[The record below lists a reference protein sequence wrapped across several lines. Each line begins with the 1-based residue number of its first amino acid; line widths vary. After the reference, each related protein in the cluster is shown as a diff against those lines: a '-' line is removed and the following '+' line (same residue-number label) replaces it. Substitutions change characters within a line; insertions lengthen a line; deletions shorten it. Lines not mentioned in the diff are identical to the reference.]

1 MMTIHTHSR
10 STGVMTALSTFLLA
24 GGALLSFA
32 ARAADAWSPGYQYD
46 MRGNVVRDADGN
58 CLRTADWSPSNA
70 LAMCDPNVVA
80 QRSAEKPVRGEK
92 TRVTGVMAQVDLA
105 VLQAGNAFAF
115 DKAELSA
122 AGKEMLAKI
131 VARHK
136 NQYVARVF
144 VAGYTDKI
152 GNDEYNLKLSQRRAD
167 AVKAQLIA
175 DGIPTNRIHTSAEGS
190 ADPLVTCP
198 GLGGEALIRC
208 LAPNRRTEVRF
219 VIPVVSTAAVGELV
233 GRRRQAKIEEKNI
246 QAAGIAVNTP
256 IIQRGMDEA
265 VKIMGDGCSKEVN
278 SMCAQVPLG
287 GGRVMNCLFDHENE
301 LSSGCKAAIDKGES
315 TIEAALGDANFFGA
329 NCAADM
335 QRLCPG
341 VTPGEGRLLACLMDN
356 INNTELR
363 CYDAMM
369 KVGLF
374 HE

>member
-10 STGVMTALSTFLLA
+10 GAGLITALGTILLA
-24 GGALLSFA
+24 GSVLLPLSV
-32 ARAADAWSPGYQYD
+32 RASDEWSPGYQYD
-46 MRGNVVRDADGN
+46 MRGDVVRDAAGN
-58 CLRTADWSPSNA
+58 CLRTAQWSPSNA
-70 LAMCDPNVVA
+70 LAMCDPGVVT
-80 QRSAEKPVRGEK
+80 QRSSDKPVIGKEAK
-92 TRVTGVMAQVDLA
+92 VSGVLAQVDLV
-105 VLQAGNAFAF
+105 VLQAGNDFAF
-115 DKAELSA
+115 DKDELSE
-122 AGKEMLAKI
+122 AGKELLAKM

-136 NQYVARVF
+136 NDYVARVL
-144 VAGYTDKI
+144 VSGYTDKI
-152 GNDEYNLKLSQRRAD
+152 GNDAYNLELSQRRAD
-167 AVKAQLIA
+167 AAKAQLIA
-175 DGIPTNRIHTSAEGS
+175 DGIPAERIRTSAEGS

-219 VIPVVSTAAVGELV
+219 VIPVVSTAALGEFV
-233 GRRRQAKIEEKNI
+233 GRRRQEKVKDKNVE
-246 QAAGIAVNTP
+246 AAGIAVDTP
-256 IIQRGMDEA
+256 IIQQGMNEA

-278 SMCAQVPLG
+278 TFCAEVPLG
-287 GGRVMNCLFDHENE
+287 GSRVMNCLFDHESQ
-301 LSSGCKAAIDKGES
+301 LSSGCKQAIDQGQS

-341 VTPGEGRLLACLMDN
+341 VVAGGGRLLACLMDN

-363 CYDAMM
+363 CYDAML

>member
-1 MMTIHTHSR
+1 MMKIHTPLQGS
-10 STGVMTALSTFLLA
+10 GVMAALGACLLA
-24 GGALLSFA
+24 GSVLLPLSVQA
-32 ARAADAWSPGYQYD
+32 SDEWSPGYQYD
-46 MRGNVVRDADGN
+46 MRGEVVRDAAGN
-58 CLRTADWSPSNA
+58 CLRTAQWSPDNA
-70 LAMCDPNVVA
+70 LAMCDPGVVA
-80 QRSAEKPVRGEK
+80 QRSADKPVRGKEVS
-92 TRVTGVMAQVDLA
+92 VTGVVAQVDLA

-115 DKAELSA
+115 NDAKLSETGKAL
-122 AGKEMLAKI
+122 LARI

-136 NQYVARVF
+136 DDYVARVF

-152 GNDEYNLKLSQRRAD
+152 GNDEYNLKLSQQRAD
-167 AVKAQLIA
+167 AVKAQLVA
-175 DGIPTNRIHTSAEGS
+175 DGIPAERIRTSAQGS

-219 VIPVVSTAAVGELV
+219 IIPVVSTAALGEFV
-233 GRRRQAKIEEKNI
+233 GRRRQAEIKEKNI
-246 QAAGIAVNTP
+246 EAAGIAVNTP
-256 IIQRGMDEA
+256 IIQRGMNSA
-265 VKIMGDGCSKEVN
+265 VKIMGDGCSKEIATYC
-278 SMCAQVPLG
+278 SQVPMG

-301 LSSGCKAAIDKGES
+301 LSSDCEQAIDKGES

-335 QRLCPG
+335 KRLCPG
-341 VTPGEGRLLACLMDN
+341 VVAGDGRLLACLMDN

-363 CYDAMM
+363 CYDAMR

>member
-1 MMTIHTHSR
+1 MMKRQTI
-10 STGVMTALSTFLLA
+10 TALSASLLA
-24 GGALLSFA
+24 ASLCLPLSAQASDQF
-32 ARAADAWSPGYQYD
+32 SPGYQYD
-46 MRGNVVRDADGN
+46 MRGDVVRDAEGN
-58 CLRTADWSPSNA
+58 CLRTAQWSPANA
-70 LAMCDPNVVA
+70 LAACDPNVVA
-80 QRSAEKPVRGEK
+80 QRSDEKPVIGKEAK
-92 TRVTGVMAQVDLA
+92 VTGVLTQVDLV
-105 VLQAGNAFAF
+105 VLQAGDAFAF
-115 DKAELSA
+115 DKAELSE
-122 AGKEMLAKI
+122 AGKDLLAQI

-144 VAGYTDKI
+144 VAGYTDRI

-167 AVKAQLIA
+167 AVKDQLMA
-175 DGIPTNRIHTSAEGS
+175 DGIPADRIHTSAEGS

-219 VIPVVSTAAVGELV
+219 VVPVVSTAALGEFV
-233 GRRRQAKIEEKNI
+233 GRRRQAEIKDKNVE
-246 QAAGIAVNTP
+246 AAGIAVNTP

-278 SMCAQVPLG
+278 TLCADVPMG
-287 GGRVMNCLFDHENE
+287 GGRVMNCLFDHENQ
-301 LSSGCKAAIDKGES
+301 LSAGCKQAIDKGES

-341 VTPGEGRLLACLMDN
+341 VVAGDGRLLACLMDN

-363 CYDAMM
+363 CYDAML

>member
-1 MMTIHTHSR
+1 MLKTQTRNMLLVAGSLLF
-10 STGVMTALSTFLLA
+10 ALSVQ
-24 GGALLSFA
+24 
-32 ARAADAWSPGYQYD
+32 AADEYSPGYQYD
-46 MRGNVVRDADGN
+46 MRGDVVRDAAGN
-58 CLRTADWSPSNA
+58 CLRTAQWSPSNA

-80 QRSAEKPVRGEK
+80 QRSSEKPVIGKEAK
-92 TRVTGVMAQVDLA
+92 VSGVMAQVDLV
-105 VLQAGNAFAF
+105 VLQAGNDFGF
-115 DKAELSA
+115 DKAELSE
-122 AGKEMLAKI
+122 AGKELLSQI

-144 VAGYTDKI
+144 VAGYTDRI
-152 GNDEYNLKLSQRRAD
+152 GDDEYNLKLSQRRAD
-167 AVKAQLIA
+167 AVKSQLIA
-175 DGIPTNRIHTSAEGS
+175 DGIPADRIHTSAEGS

-219 VIPVVSTAAVGELV
+219 VVPVVSTAAVGEFV
-233 GRRRQAKIEEKNI
+233 GRRRQAEIKEKNVE
-246 QAAGIAVNTP
+246 AAGVAVNTP

-278 SMCAQVPLG
+278 SLCADVPMG
-287 GGRVMNCLFDHENE
+287 GGRVMNCLFDHENQ
-301 LSSGCKAAIDKGES
+301 LSAGCKQAIDKGQS

-335 QRLCPG
+335 QRLCPDVVAG
-341 VTPGEGRLLACLMDN
+341 GGRLLACLMDN

-363 CYDAMM
+363 CYNAMRQ
-369 KVGLF
+369 VGLF

>member
-1 MMTIHTHSR
+1 MIKIHAHTRGGGSL
-10 STGVMTALSTFLLA
+10 TALNTLLLA
-24 GGALLSFA
+24 GSLMLPLSG
-32 ARAADAWSPGYQYD
+32 RASDQWSPGYQYD
-46 MRGNVVRDADGN
+46 MRGEVVRDAAGN
-58 CLRTADWSPSNA
+58 CLRTAQWSPANA

-80 QRSAEKPVRGEK
+80 QRSADKPVIGKEAK
-92 TRVTGVMAQVDLA
+92 VTGVMAQVDLA

-115 DKAELSA
+115 DKAELSE
-122 AGKEMLAKI
+122 AGKALLAQM

-136 NQYVARVF
+136 NDYIARVF
-144 VAGYTDKI
+144 VAGYTDRI
-152 GNDEYNLKLSQRRAD
+152 GNDEYNLELSQRRAD

-175 DGIPTNRIHTSAEGS
+175 DGIPADRIHTSAEGS
-190 ADPLVTCP
+190 DDPLVSCP

-219 VIPVVSTAAVGELV
+219 VIPVVSTAALGELV
-233 GRRRQAKIEEKNI
+233 GRRRQAKIEEKNVE
-246 QAAGIAVNTP
+246 AAGIAVNTP
-256 IIQRGMDEA
+256 IIQRGMNEA

-278 SMCAQVPLG
+278 SLCAQMPLG
-287 GGRVMNCLFDHENE
+287 GGRVMNCLFDHESQ
-301 LSSGCKAAIDKGES
+301 LSSGCKQAIDQGES

-329 NCAADM
+329 NCADDM

-341 VTPGEGRLLACLMDN
+341 VVAGGGRLLACLMDN

-363 CYDAMM
+363 CYDAML

>member
-10 STGVMTALSTFLLA
+10 GARLMTALGTILLA
-24 GGALLSFA
+24 GSALLPLSV
-32 ARAADAWSPGYQYD
+32 RASDDWSPGYQYD
-46 MRGNVVRDADGN
+46 MRGDVARDAAGN
-58 CLRTADWSPSNA
+58 CLRTAQWSPNNA
-70 LAMCDPNVVA
+70 LAMCDPTVVA
-80 QRSAEKPVRGEK
+80 QRSSDKPVIGKEAK
-92 TRVTGVMAQVDLA
+92 VTGVLTQVDLV
-105 VLQAGNAFAF
+105 VLQAGDAFAF
-115 DKAELSA
+115 DKAELSE
-122 AGKEMLAKI
+122 AGRELLGQI

-136 NQYVARVF
+136 QQYVARVL
-144 VAGYTDKI
+144 VAGYTDRI
-152 GNDEYNLKLSQRRAD
+152 GNDEYNLKLSQQRAD
-167 AVKAQLIA
+167 AVKDQLIA
-175 DGIPTNRIHTSAEGS
+175 DGIPADRIHTSAEGS

-219 VIPVVSTAAVGELV
+219 VIPVVSTAALGEFV
-233 GRRRQAKIEEKNI
+233 GRRRQETVKDKNVE
-246 QAAGIAVNTP
+246 AAGIAVDTP
-256 IIQRGMDEA
+256 IIQQGMNEA

-278 SMCAQVPLG
+278 TFCAEVPLG
-287 GGRVMNCLFDHENE
+287 GGRVMNCLFDHESQ
-301 LSSGCKAAIDKGES
+301 LSSGCKQAIDQGQS

-341 VTPGEGRLLACLMDN
+341 VVAGGGRLLACLMDN

-363 CYDAMM
+363 CYDAML

>member
-1 MMTIHTHSR
+1 MKMHAHAQSAGSMT
-10 STGVMTALSTFLLA
+10 VLATFLVA
-24 GGALLSFA
+24 GSALLSFPA
-32 ARAADAWSPGYQYD
+32 GAADQWSPGYQYD

-70 LAMCDPNVVA
+70 LALCDPAVVK
-80 QRSAEKPVRGEK
+80 QRAAEKPVRGEEA
-92 TRVTGVMAQVDLA
+92 RVSGVLAQVDLA

-136 NQYVARVF
+136 NDYVARV
-144 VAGYTDKI
+144 VVTGYTDRI

-167 AVKAQLIA
+167 AVKAQLVA
-175 DGIPTNRIHTSAEGS
+175 DGIPAERIRTSAEGS

-219 VIPVVSTAAVGELV
+219 VIPVVSTAAVGALV

-256 IIQRGMDEA
+256 IIQRGMTQA
-265 VKIMGDGCSKEVN
+265 VKIMGDGCSKEVATYC
-278 SMCAQVPLG
+278 SQVPLG
-287 GGRVMNCLFDHENE
+287 GGRVMNCLFDHENQ

-315 TIEAALGDANFFGA
+315 TLEAALGDANFFGA

-341 VTPGEGRLLACLMDN
+341 VVAGGGRLLACLMDN

>member
-1 MMTIHTHSR
+1 MKMHAHAQSAGSMT
-10 STGVMTALSTFLLA
+10 VLATFLVA
-24 GGALLSFA
+24 GSALLSFPA
-32 ARAADAWSPGYQYD
+32 GAADQWSPGYQYD

-70 LAMCDPNVVA
+70 LALCDPAVVK
-80 QRSAEKPVRGEK
+80 QRAAEKPVRGEEA
-92 TRVTGVMAQVDLA
+92 RVSGVLAQVDLA

-136 NQYVARVF
+136 NDYVARV
-144 VAGYTDKI
+144 VVTGYTDRI

-167 AVKAQLIA
+167 AVKAQLVA
-175 DGIPTNRIHTSAEGS
+175 DGIPAERIRTSAEGS

-219 VIPVVSTAAVGELV
+219 VIPVVSTAAVGALV

-256 IIQRGMDEA
+256 IIQRGMNQA
-265 VKIMGDGCSKEVN
+265 VKIMGDGCSKEVATYC
-278 SMCAQVPLG
+278 SQVPLG
-287 GGRVMNCLFDHENE
+287 GGRVMNCLFDHENQ

-315 TIEAALGDANFFGA
+315 TLEAALGDANFFGA

-341 VTPGEGRLLACLMDN
+341 VVAGGGRLLACLMDN

>member
-1 MMTIHTHSR
+1 MMTTHTHSR
-10 STGVMTALSTFLLA
+10 HTGLATALSTFFLA
-24 GGALLSFA
+24 GSLLMPPSV
-32 ARAADAWSPGYQYD
+32 RASDPWSPGYQYD
-46 MRGNVVRDADGN
+46 MRGDLVRDAAGN
-58 CLRTADWSPSNA
+58 CLRTAQWSASNA

-80 QRSAEKPVRGEK
+80 QRSSDKPVIGKEA
-92 TRVTGVMAQVDLA
+92 RVTGVLAQVDLV
-105 VLQAGNAFAF
+105 VLQAGDAFAF
-115 DKAELSA
+115 DKAELSE
-122 AGKEMLAKI
+122 AGKELLAQI
-131 VARHK
+131 VARHRQ
-136 NQYVARVF
+136 QYVARVF
-144 VAGYTDKI
+144 VAGYTDRI
-152 GNDEYNLKLSQRRAD
+152 GNDEYNLKLSQQRAD
-167 AVKAQLIA
+167 AVKDQLMA
-175 DGIPTNRIHTSAEGS
+175 DGIPADRIHTSAEGS

-219 VIPVVSTAAVGELV
+219 VVPVVSTAALGEFV
-233 GRRRQAKIEEKNI
+233 GRRRQAEIKDKNVE
-246 QAAGIAVNTP
+246 AAGIAVNTP

-278 SMCAQVPLG
+278 TLCAEVPMG
-287 GGRVMNCLFDHENE
+287 GGRVMNCLFDHESQ
-301 LSSGCKAAIDKGES
+301 LSSGCKQAIAQGES

-341 VTPGEGRLLACLMDN
+341 IVAGGGRLLACLMDN

-363 CYDAMM
+363 CYDAML

>member
-1 MMTIHTHSR
+1 MMKIQARTR
-10 STGVMTALSTFLLA
+10 GAGGMTAFSAFLLA
-24 GGALLSFA
+24 SSLMFSLSI
-32 ARAADAWSPGYQYD
+32 RASDEWSPGYQYD
-46 MRGNVVRDADGN
+46 MRGDVVRDAAGN
-58 CLRTADWSPSNA
+58 CLRTAQWSPENA
-70 LAMCDPNVVA
+70 LALCDPNVVT
-80 QRSAEKPVRGEK
+80 QRSADKPVIGKEAK
-92 TRVTGVMAQVDLA
+92 VTGVLAQVDLA
-105 VLQAGNAFAF
+105 VLQAGDAFAF
-115 DKAELSA
+115 DKAELSET
-122 AGKEMLAKI
+122 GKELLAQI

-144 VAGYTDKI
+144 VAGYTDRI

-167 AVKAQLIA
+167 AVKAQLVA
-175 DGIPTNRIHTSAEGS
+175 DGIPADRIHTSAEGS
-190 ADPLVTCP
+190 ADPLVSCP

-219 VIPVVSTAAVGELV
+219 VIPVVSTAALGELV
-233 GRRRQAKIEEKNI
+233 GRRRQAKIEDKNVE
-246 QAAGIAVNTP
+246 AAGIAVNTP

-278 SMCAQVPLG
+278 SFCAQVPMG
-287 GGRVMNCLFDHENE
+287 GGRVMNCLFDHESQ
-301 LSSGCKAAIDKGES
+301 LSSGCKQAIGQGES

-329 NCAADM
+329 NCASDM

-341 VTPGEGRLLACLMDN
+341 VVAGGGRLLACLMDN

-363 CYDAMM
+363 CYDAML